1 MDNTPLLQ
9 YVDCIRF
16 SVPDIE
22 TGLHF
27 YRDKLG
33 HKLLW
38 RMADAAGLQMKDTQ
52 TEIVIHTES
61 HVPDYAIKVQNV
73 DDAARQVEEAGGKII
88 KPPFDIRIG
97 RCAVVQDPWGNRFS
111 VLDFSKGLLVT
122 DSEGNVVEDNR

>member
-9 YVDCIRF
+9 YVDCIRL

-97 RCAVVQDPWGNRFS
+97 RWAVVQDPWGNQFS

-122 DSEGNVVEDNR
+122 DSEGNVVADNR